1 MADSSIIGATT
12 SAVTAAVVNNTT
24 TSKSPTSDSTGVD
37 KNTLAGNFQTFLTL
51 LTTQLKNQN
60 PLDPLD
66 TNQFTQQLVQ
76 FAQVEQQL
84 KQNEQLT
91 TLVAIEK
98 GAQSTTALAFVGQNV
113 SVDGQTAQ
121 LKNSSATWSFQV
133 PKPISA
139 SVTIKSATGQTVYSG
154 SFSMDTGLQTF
165 SWDGRDSTGT
175 LWPDGKYTISVT
187 GKEASG
193 QTVSVP
199 TEVEGLVDSVDLT
212 QTPPVLSMGGTDYTL
227 DKVKRVVRPGS

>member
-1 MADSSIIGATT
+1 MADSSIIGATN
-12 SAVTAAVVNNTT
+12 SSVTASVVNNAT
-24 TSKSPTSDSTGVD
+24 TSTSSSSSSTGVD
-37 KNTLAGNFQTFLTL
+37 SNTLAGNFQTFLTL

-66 TNQFTQQLVQ
+66 TNQFTAQLVQ

-84 KQNEQLT
+84 KSNDQLA
-91 TLVAIEK
+91 TLVSIEK
-98 GAQSTTALAFVGQNV
+98 SAQSTTALAFVGQNIA
-113 SVDGQTAQ
+113 VDGQTAT

-139 SVTIKSATGQTVYSG
+139 TVTVKSATGQTVYSG
-154 SFSMDTGLQTF
+154 SFTMDTGLQNF
-165 SWDGRDSTGT
+165 AWDGRDNTGT
-175 LWPDGKYTISVT
+175 LWPDGKYTISIT
-187 GKEASG
+187 GKDASG

-212 QTPPVLSMGGTDYTL
+212 QTPPVLSMGGQNYTL